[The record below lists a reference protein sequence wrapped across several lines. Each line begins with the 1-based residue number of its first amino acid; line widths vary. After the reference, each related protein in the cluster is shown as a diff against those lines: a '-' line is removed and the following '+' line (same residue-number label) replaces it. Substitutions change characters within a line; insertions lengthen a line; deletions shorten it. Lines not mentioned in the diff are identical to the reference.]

1 MTQSMTG
8 FGAAGGSAEG
18 YVWRWEVRSVNA
30 RGLDIRLRTPD
41 WIDGLEIE
49 ARKALTSAFSRGS
62 LTAQLKIDG
71 DGDGQGD
78 AQIAAALA
86 RVAEVEA
93 QAAALGVSVVPTSAA
108 DILAMRPAA
117 SDASEHMEPLRSV
130 LIASLEEAIGG
141 VREAREAEGSALDEI
156 LHAHIAEIEGLTADA
171 KRAEA
176 AAREARREALR
187 DAMRHVLE
195 TVPADEGRL
204 EQELALIAVKS
215 DIAEEID
222 RLGAHI
228 SASRALLAS
237 DEPSG
242 RKLDFLTQELN
253 REANT
258 LCSKASSTE
267 LTEIGLA
274 LKAVIDRVRE
284 QVRNVE

>member
-8 FGAAGGSAEG
+8 FGAASGSAEG

-30 RGLDIRLRTPD
+30 RGLDIRLRLPD
-41 WIDGLEIE
+41 WIDGLETE
-49 ARKALTSAFSRGS
+49 ARRVLTGAFGRGS
-62 LTAQLKIDG
+62 LTAQLRIER

-78 AQIAAALA
+78 AQIAAALT

-93 QAAALGVSVVPTSAA
+93 QASAAGVSLVPTSAA
-108 DILAMRPAA
+108 DILAMRPPA
-117 SDASEHMEPLRSV
+117 SDASERMEPLRAA
-130 LIASLEEAIGG
+130 LLRSLEDAVAGLRDARVSEGTALAEIVGG
-141 VREAREAEGSALDEI
+141 HLAEIQDLTASARTAEKAARE
-156 LHAHIAEIEGLTADA
+156 T
-171 KRAEA
+171 RAEA
-176 AAREARREALR
+176 LREAMRR
-187 DAMRHVLE
+187 VLD

-204 EQELALIAVKS
+204 EQELALVAVKA

-222 RLGAHI
+222 RLGAHV
-228 SASRALLAS
+228 AAGHALLEAE
-237 DEPSG
+237 EPAG

-258 LCSKASSTE
+258 LCSKASSKE